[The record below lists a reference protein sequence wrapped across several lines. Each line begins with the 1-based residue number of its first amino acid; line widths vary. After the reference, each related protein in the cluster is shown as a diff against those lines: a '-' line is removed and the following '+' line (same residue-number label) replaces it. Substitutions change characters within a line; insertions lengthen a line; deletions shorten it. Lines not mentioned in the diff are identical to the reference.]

1 MLPTATGVF
10 YASLM
15 LSLLKYVQKAT
26 MIAPSKTE
34 QNTVN
39 N

>member
-1 MLPTATGVF
+1 
-10 YASLM
+10 M